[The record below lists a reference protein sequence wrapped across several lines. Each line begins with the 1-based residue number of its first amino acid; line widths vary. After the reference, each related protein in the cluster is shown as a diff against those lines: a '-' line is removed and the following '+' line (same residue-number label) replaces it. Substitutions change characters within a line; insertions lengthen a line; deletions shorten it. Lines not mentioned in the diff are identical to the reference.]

1 MTLDSAVTQAIDTY
15 NRLLAQG
22 ETVATAAA
30 EADAIIAAYY
40 AKRAA
45 A

>member
-1 MTLDSAVTQAIDTY
+1 MTLDTAVTQAIDTY

-40 AKRAA
+40 AEGVTA
-45 A
+45 